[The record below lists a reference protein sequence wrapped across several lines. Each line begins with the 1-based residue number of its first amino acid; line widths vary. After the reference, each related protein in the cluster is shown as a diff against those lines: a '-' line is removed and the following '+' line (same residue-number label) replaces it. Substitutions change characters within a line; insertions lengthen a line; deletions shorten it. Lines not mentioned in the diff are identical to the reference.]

1 MTGKWQL
8 HLIVEGQIRWP
19 FEQNAC
25 QLKPRKSIVRE
36 GRLMMLFAAGN

>member
-1 MTGKWQL
+1 VTFNDG
-8 HLIVEGQIRWP
+8 IEGHRQTDRP

-36 GRLMMLFAAGN
+36 IRLMMLFAAGK

>member
-8 HLIVEGQIRWP
+8 HLIVEGQICWP

-36 GRLMMLFAAGN
+36 SRLMMLFAAGK

>member
-8 HLIVEGQIRWP
+8 DLIVESQICCP

-25 QLKPRKSIVRE
+25 QLKPRKSIVRDS
-36 GRLMMLFAAGN
+36 RLMMLFAAGT